1 MLIQNS
7 RRGLNITVFH
17 EDDDGYYSDARE
29 SLPYH
34 NAKQANLALQTVGSV
49 AIRKQIPWEENLG
62 IKACAQN
69 LKSLHKRHIHH
80 FAILFL
86 LVQK

>member
-1 MLIQNS
+1 
-7 RRGLNITVFH
+7 VFH

-49 AIRKQIPWEENLG
+49 AIRKQIQWEENSG
-62 IKACAQN
+62 IRIVAVVPANVLEKLVALSEVCDSVPRMSEGS
-69 LKSLHKRHIHH
+69 LKT
-80 FAILFL
+80 
-86 LVQK
+86 